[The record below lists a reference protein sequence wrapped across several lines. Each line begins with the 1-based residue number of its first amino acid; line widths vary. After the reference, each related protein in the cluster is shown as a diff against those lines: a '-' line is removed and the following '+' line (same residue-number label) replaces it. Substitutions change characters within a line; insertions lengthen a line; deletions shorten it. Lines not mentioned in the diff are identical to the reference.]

1 MHTATI
7 TIGWLEIGLATFF
20 IFVAGIISVVMA
32 LGLVQSLLF
41 SVIRAYVQLIA
52 LGFAFTWIFKHSSM
66 WLVLGILL
74 CMIFMTA
81 HIAIQRI
88 NKRPAGLYLP
98 VTAAIFL
105 SNVIVT
111 FALTTIILQVEPW
124 YDPRYVLTSAG
135 MVLGNTMTSI
145 AVSIERLLDDL
156 RKRTAEVNQSLAF
169 GGTLWEVALPSIRT
183 ALLAGLMPMINS
195 MNAVGLVFIPGMMTG
210 QILAGADPLH
220 AARYQI
226 VFILMLSAATAIGTM
241 ASVYLVYQRVFDKE
255 WRLCL

>member
-1 MHTATI
+1 MQTTI
-7 TIGWLEIGLATFF
+7 VAVGWLEIGLATLF
-20 IFVAGIISVVMA
+20 ICVAGIISVVMA
-32 LGLVQSLLF
+32 LGVAQSLIF
-41 SVIRAYVQLIA
+41 AVVRTYAQLIA
-52 LGFAFTWIFKHSSM
+52 LGFAFTWIFKHANM
-66 WLVLGILL
+66 WIVLGILL
-74 CMIFMTA
+74 CMIMMTT

-88 NKRPAGLYLP
+88 NKRPTGLFMP

-105 SNVIVT
+105 SNITVT
-111 FALTTIILQVEPW
+111 FTLTSLILQIDPW

-156 RKRTAEVNQSLAF
+156 RKRTAEVNQALAF

-210 QILAGADPLH
+210 QLLAGADPLQ